1 MFFFA
6 PHSPDSLKNKGDA
19 ITAATERV
27 DELKSTLA
35 NLPSFPEEEI
45 DTLHPGHKKDDD
57 AKSCDREEADDQNIR
72 TMKPYRKDY
81 RATVASV
88 RSNVKIMS
96 LALESQRVAGV
107 SSGEHLRSHSSS
119 KTD

>member
-1 MFFFA
+1 VTEIWL
-6 PHSPDSLKNKGDA
+6 DSLKNKEGA
-19 ITAATERV
+19 NTAAREQV

-35 NLPSFPEEEI
+35 NLPSFPDDDI
-45 DTLHPGHKKDDD
+45 DILHPGHKKDDD
-57 AKSCDREEADDQNIR
+57 AKSGEREEADDQQIQ

-88 RSNVKIMS
+88 RSYAKVIS
-96 LALESQRVAGV
+96 LALESQRVAGL
-107 SSGEHLRSHSSS
+107 SSGVHMLSHSSS